1 MYITG
6 VKVDMK
12 GLTMTI
18 HLKGY
23 RRFRVRCFIAVNL
36 FRLAAFILGV
46 RYEVIE

>member
-1 MYITG
+1 MKITG
-6 VKVDMK
+6 ATVDMK

-18 HLKGY
+18 HLRGY
-23 RRFRVRCFIAVNL
+23 RRFRARCFVAVNL